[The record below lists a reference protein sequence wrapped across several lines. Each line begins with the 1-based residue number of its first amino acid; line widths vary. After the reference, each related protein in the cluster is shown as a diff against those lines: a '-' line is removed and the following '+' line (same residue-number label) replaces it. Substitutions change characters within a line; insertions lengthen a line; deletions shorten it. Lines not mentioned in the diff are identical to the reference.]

1 MSKPKLPMAHVT
13 LPGASAPQPVAVVQA
28 PGAPP
33 DAPPVL
39 VAMPAERRKP
49 GRPKGARSKHVI
61 AREAALAAAMGQVE
75 FAEVADSIALLRA
88 VMKSPAV
95 SLQERLRCALA
106 LAPFDA
112 PKVAPVAAPKEADVT
127 LAQRLEEAFRRT
139 GRGGTPAAPANLTPE
154 QQAELQAMLS

>member
-1 MSKPKLPMAHVT
+1 MSKPKLPLAQVP
-13 LPGASAPQPVAVVQA
+13 LPGTSSAQPVAVVRA
-28 PGAPP
+28 PDAPP

-39 VAMPAERRKP
+39 VALPAERRKP
-49 GRPKGARSKHVI
+49 GRPRGSRNAASI
-61 AREAALAAAMGQVE
+61 ARDKALAAAMGQVE

-95 SLQERLRCALA
+95 PLQERLRCALA

-112 PKVAPVAAPKEADVT
+112 PKIATAPAQREVDVT

-139 GRGGTPAAPANLTPE
+139 GRGGAPAAPAGLTPE